1 MKLQKHE
8 TPWCF
13 QGTAEV
19 RWLEL
24 KEHVEGDKLSEI
36 SRSFAARG
44 EHAQEFELPPVGQ
57 QSQLWPHT
65 GISKEHLKNSG
76 ALMPSQSN
84 SVRKSEEEVGVGG
97 AVA

>member
-8 TPWCF
+8 TPWCL

-76 ALMPSQSN
+76 APMPSQSN